1 MELAIINPDFAT
13 PSRVSS
19 DDRFILSNTDSV
31 TLNHLKDDCVIPVF
45 SKDNQPTI
53 SNSDFVEAIYD
64 AVQNVF
70 YGEEVLSPAIRVSHP
85 IKGRIPEAK
94 DKDAKEL
101 QDFEKTVYYERTIFT
116 IEVPSIYRVINNNH
130 LSLTIGGV
138 RGYHLENLHTK
149 RGSQKFKVFIGYRNR
164 VCCNMCVSTDG
175 ILDDIKVNTAGE
187 LFSRAED
194 LLNRHEST
202 ETLNRYSKWAKITIS
217 EKQFAEFIGRCK
229 MLGFM
234 PTKEKDGY
242 PLFRFTDSHLSLVLD
257 GYYKDKYF
265 GRDNDGSINLWK
277 LYNLFTGANKSSY
290 IDKFLERSINAE
302 SVIENMRLYL

>member
-1 MELAIINPDFAT
+1 MELALINPDFAT

-94 DKDAKEL
+94 DKDAKEI
-101 QDFEKTVYYERTIFT
+101 QDFEKTVYYERTMFT

-130 LSLTIGGV
+130 
-138 RGYHLENLHTK
+138 R
-149 RGSQKFKVFIGYRNR
+149 
-164 VCCNMCVSTDG
+164 
-175 ILDDIKVNTAGE
+175 
-187 LFSRAED
+187 
-194 LLNRHEST
+194 
-202 ETLNRYSKWAKITIS
+202 
-217 EKQFAEFIGRCK
+217 
-229 MLGFM
+229 
-234 PTKEKDGY
+234 
-242 PLFRFTDSHLSLVLD
+242 
-257 GYYKDKYF
+257 
-265 GRDNDGSINLWK
+265 
-277 LYNLFTGANKSSY
+277 
-290 IDKFLERSINAE
+290 
-302 SVIENMRLYL
+302 

>member
-101 QDFEKTVYYERTIFT
+101 QDFEKTVYYERTMFT

-202 ETLNRYSKWAKITIS
+202 ETLNRYSKWAKIKIS

-290 IDKFLERSINAE
+290 IDKFLDRSINAE

>member
-1 MELAIINPDFAT
+1 M
-13 PSRVSS
+13 
-19 DDRFILSNTDSV
+19 
-31 TLNHLKDDCVIPVF
+31 
-45 SKDNQPTI
+45 
-53 SNSDFVEAIYD
+53 
-64 AVQNVF
+64 
-70 YGEEVLSPAIRVSHP
+70 
-85 IKGRIPEAK
+85 
-94 DKDAKEL
+94 
-101 QDFEKTVYYERTIFT
+101 FT

-130 LSLTIGGV
+130 LSLTVGGV

-149 RGSQKFKVFIGYRNR
+149 RGPQKFKVFIGYRNR

-187 LFSRAED
+187 IFSRAED
-194 LLNRHEST
+194 LLNRHESS
-202 ETLNRYSKWAKITIS
+202 ETLNRYSKWANIKIS

-265 GRDNDGSINLWK
+265 GRDIDGSINLWK

>member
-31 TLNHLKDDCVIPVF
+31 TLAHLKEDCVIPVF

-53 SNSDFVEAIYD
+53 SNADFVEAIYE

-94 DKDAKEL
+94 DKDARDL
-101 QDFEKTVYYERTIFT
+101 QDFEKTVYYERTMFT

-130 LSLTIGGV
+130 LSLTVGGV
-138 RGYHLENLHTK
+138 RGYQLENLHTK
-149 RGSQKFKVFIGYRNR
+149 RGPQKFKVFIGYRNR

-194 LLNRHEST
+194 LLNRHESS
-202 ETLNRYSKWAKITIS
+202 ETLNRYSKWANIKIS

-265 GRDNDGSINLWK
+265 GRENDGSINLWK